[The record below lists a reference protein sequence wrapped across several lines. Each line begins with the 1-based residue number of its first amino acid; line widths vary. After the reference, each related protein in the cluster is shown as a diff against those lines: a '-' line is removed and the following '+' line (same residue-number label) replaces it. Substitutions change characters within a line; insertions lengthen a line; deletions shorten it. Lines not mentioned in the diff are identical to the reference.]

1 MSSVECGFNEI
12 AVIIDKL
19 KKIILDKDII
29 VLLQGDL
36 ASGKT
41 TLVKAYVE
49 SLGIKD
55 GVTSPT
61 FSLQSR
67 YGDKIY
73 HYDVYNITLDEF
85 LSLGLLEELD
95 KKGVHFVEWGGEDLE
110 KLLNDVGMDN
120 IKVKIAIKDDKR
132 EYEINA

>member
-1 MSSVECGFNEI
+1 VSNIECGFNEI

-19 KKIILDKDII
+19 KKIVAGKDII

-55 GVTSPT
+55 SVTSPT

-85 LSLGLLEELD
+85 VSMGLLEELE
-95 KKGVHFVEWGGEDLE
+95 KKGIHFVEWGGEDFE

-132 EYEINA
+132 EYEIDA

>member
-1 MSSVECGFNEI
+1 MSNIECGFNEI
-12 AVIIDKL
+12 AVVIDKL
-19 KKIILDKDII
+19 KQIIAGKDLI

-55 GVTSPT
+55 SVNSPT

-67 YGDKIY
+67 YGEKVY
-73 HYDVYNITLDEF
+73 HYDVYNITIDKF
-85 LSLGLLEELD
+85 LSLGLLEELE
-95 KKGVHFVEWGGEDLE
+95 KEGVHFIEWGEEEFE